1 MEILNEVTLIIRY
14 SRKDMGLKCTFMV
27 KGKTL
32 EEVTRQALDHVR
44 ENHANEFNRFNSP
57 EEIEQMNRR

>member
-1 MEILNEVTLIIRY
+1 MIIRY
-14 SRKDMGLKCTFMV
+14 SCKDMGLKYTFVV

-32 EEVTRQALDHVR
+32 EEASQQALDHVR